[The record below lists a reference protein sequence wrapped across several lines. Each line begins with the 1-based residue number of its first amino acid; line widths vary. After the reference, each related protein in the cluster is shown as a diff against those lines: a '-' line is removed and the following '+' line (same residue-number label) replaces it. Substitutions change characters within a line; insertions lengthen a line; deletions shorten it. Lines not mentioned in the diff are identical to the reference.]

1 MITTKH
7 KYTSYLSTEW
17 DIILHAIP
25 ILAIEAYINYDKVL
39 YCMQDIKN
47 IAEQLTNTW
56 TN

>member
-39 YCMQDIKN
+39 YYIQDIKN
-47 IAEQLTNTW
+47 ITEQITNTW

>member
-25 ILAIEAYINYDKVL
+25 ILSIEAYRNYDKVL
-39 YCMQDIKN
+39 YYIQEIKN
-47 IAEQLTNTW
+47 ITEQITNIF

>member
-25 ILAIEAYINYDKVL
+25 IGCIEIYRNYDEINYYINQL
-39 YCMQDIKN
+39 IN
-47 IAEQLTNTW
+47 IW
-56 TN
+56 TK

>member
-39 YCMQDIKN
+39 YYMQDIKN
-47 IAEQLTNTW
+47 IAEQITNTW